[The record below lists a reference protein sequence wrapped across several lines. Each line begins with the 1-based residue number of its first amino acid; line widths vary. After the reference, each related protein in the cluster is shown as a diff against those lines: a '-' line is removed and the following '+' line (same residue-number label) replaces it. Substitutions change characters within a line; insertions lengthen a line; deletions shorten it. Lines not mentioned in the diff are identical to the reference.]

1 LTADLDL
8 KSAQAQYEVLK
19 ADLEKDLLAQR
30 SATAAVAA
38 DAAQTAMDADAN
50 DALAKEGLISG
61 IMAKQSRMR
70 ADTAVERKKMEEA
83 RLENSRQSVAAR
95 LAVQQAEVDRRR
107 TMATLRRNEAVGL
120 KVRAGIA
127 GVLQEVPVD
136 AGQRITPGT
145 DLARVA
151 DPARLKAQ
159 LQIAET
165 QVKDVAIGQKAEI
178 DTRNGVAHG
187 HAARIDPAAKNGTV
201 IVDVV
206 LDEALPK
213 GARPDMSVDGTIELE
228 RLDSVLYVGRPA
240 FGEEKTKTSLFK
252 LSSDGSTATLTNVEL
267 GRSSV
272 NTIEIVRGLNIGDRV
287 VLSDMSQVEGYDR
300 VRLR

>member
-1 LTADLDL
+1 MDVARPPEVLQRRKRRRIAISAAVVMLVAATGVALARLKPAAPSVDASALWIDTVKRGTMLRQVRGDGVLVPDDIRWVTALTDGRVERVLVQPGTAVETNTGLVELSNPQTEQAALTADLDL

-30 SATAAVAA
+30 SATATVAA

-70 ADTAVERKKMEEA
+70 ADTAAERKKMEEA

-145 DLARVA
+145 NLARVV
-151 DPARLKAQ
+151 DP
-159 LQIAET
+159 
-165 QVKDVAIGQKAEI
+165 
-178 DTRNGVAHG
+178 
-187 HAARIDPAAKNGTV
+187 
-201 IVDVV
+201 
-206 LDEALPK
+206 
-213 GARPDMSVDGTIELE
+213 
-228 RLDSVLYVGRPA
+228 
-240 FGEEKTKTSLFK
+240 
-252 LSSDGSTATLTNVEL
+252 
-267 GRSSV
+267 
-272 NTIEIVRGLNIGDRV
+272 
-287 VLSDMSQVEGYDR
+287 
-300 VRLR
+300 

>member
-159 LQIAET
+159 LQIAE
-165 QVKDVAIGQKAEI
+165 I